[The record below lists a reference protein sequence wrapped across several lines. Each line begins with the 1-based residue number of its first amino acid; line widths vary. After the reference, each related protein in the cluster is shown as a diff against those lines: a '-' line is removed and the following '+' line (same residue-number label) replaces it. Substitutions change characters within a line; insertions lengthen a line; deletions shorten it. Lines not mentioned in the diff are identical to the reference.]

1 MPRDID
7 EAGSRVGWLYEKR
20 LINGPV
26 AGRVTDGS
34 YVRPPKL
41 HQHDGVDSAERDF
54 MYGE

>member
-7 EAGSRVGWLYEKR
+7 EARSRVGWLFEKR

-34 YVRPPKL
+34 YVRPPKVY
-41 HQHDGVDSAERDF
+41 QRDGTDRS
-54 MYGE
+54 

>member
-7 EAGSRVGWLYEKR
+7 EARSRVGWLFEKR

-34 YVRPPKL
+34 YFRPPKVY
-41 HQHDGVDSAERDF
+41 QRDGTD
-54 MYGE
+54 